1 MIERIFLIS
10 AFLLVLTAPQL
21 SIAQMGGCRSCNGNG
36 NDTRIAGHIKQADL
50 LHSQFKSREAAV
62 ELQKVLRLEP
72 QNLEALAKLSRA
84 HIDIGDSI
92 PESQADWKER
102 KIREYRKAENFA
114 RRAINADPNSTWG
127 HFYLAASLGTMAGVS
142 PVKKQIAMAEE
153 IRSHA
158 EKAIALNPS
167 NGFAYHVYG
176 VWHRRMAELD
186 GMSRMFVTVLYGRSL
201 PGGSLEESVKFL
213 EKAVAINPDVIVSRL
228 ELARSHVAMEEWS
241 AARTLLESIAELPVK
256 FSDDGKHKQ
265 KAQELLEDIKNR

>member
-1 MIERIFLIS
+1 M
-10 AFLLVLTAPQL
+10 
-21 SIAQMGGCRSCNGNG
+21 
-36 NDTRIAGHIKQADL
+36 
-50 LHSQFKSREAAV
+50 